1 MVHFYFSI
9 FLLTVLIY
17 VLTHLWTHRRF
28 YYLGFKIPGP
38 PGWPLNGNC
47 PMIFGSLKHVTRII
61 IKSWDESSDNF
72 IYKLWVGPVLFVF
85 PTDPDTIDKILLN
98 VLHKAPCYN
107 FISGSSGQG
116 LLHHMYL
123 PRWAKHRK
131 IIGTSFQF
139 SPLKSYIRIFH
150 EEAAMLADK
159 MAALANSGEAFES
172 NRLVGLAAL
181 AALMRSMFGVDFE
194 IQQNHYSQHPYL
206 EAVESS
212 FQIFLMRVFKPWLTF
227 DPFYTMSG
235 CKARVRKN
243 RAIQKEFIESVIASV
258 KRKILEEKRTF
269 NAEHNERNLAPFVER
284 DTQHSAMDIQNST
297 MDSKNST
304 TDPHNSTLDPQ
315 NAMDQRNSM
324 SDREL
329 LHEMVSLLNAGFETV
344 MFMTSLT
351 LILLAI
357 HPSVQEEV
365 YNELQDVLG
374 DSPDSAPTY
383 DQLQRLDLLTR
394 VIKET
399 MRLFPAAPVIARSA
413 PYEVQCGDYTIPA
426 GASIAIFIYGLHR
439 HPQLWNNPNQFDPD
453 RFLPSQSSHRNP
465 SGYVPFSLGPR
476 GCIGSKYAMLQMKTT
491 ISTILRRY
499 KILPGDKCKSLQ
511 DIRFEFG
518 MTMRSLPGNDIRIE
532 PR

>member
-1 MVHFYFSI
+1 
-9 FLLTVLIY
+9 
-17 VLTHLWTHRRF
+17 
-28 YYLGFKIPGP
+28 
-38 PGWPLNGNC
+38 
-47 PMIFGSLKHVTRII
+47 
-61 IKSWDESSDNF
+61 
-72 IYKLWVGPVLFVF
+72 
-85 PTDPDTIDKILLN
+85 
-98 VLHKAPCYN
+98 
-107 FISGSSGQG
+107 
-116 LLHHMYL
+116 
-123 PRWAKHRK
+123 
-131 IIGTSFQF
+131 
-139 SPLKSYIRIFH
+139 
-150 EEAAMLADK
+150 
-159 MAALANSGEAFES
+159 
-172 NRLVGLAAL
+172 
-181 AALMRSMFGVDFE
+181 MFGVDFE

-212 FQIFLMRVFKPWLTF
+212 FRIFLMRVFKPWLAV

-243 RAIQKEFIESVIASV
+243 RSIQKEFMKSIIDEVE
-258 KRKILEEKRTF
+258 RKIFEENVNFIDSKTEEEIPFLERV
-269 NAEHNERNLAPFVER
+269 LR
-284 DTQHSAMDIQNST
+284 DRLDPSSTKNPQNS
-297 MDSKNST
+297 M
-304 TDPHNSTLDPQ
+304 TDK
-315 NAMDQRNSM
+315 
-324 SDREL
+324 EL
-329 LHEMVSLLNAGFETV
+329 LHEMVGHEVERKIFEENVNFIDSKTEEEIPFLERVLRDRLDPSSTKNPQNSMTDKELLHEMVGVLNAGIDTV
-344 MFMTSLT
+344 TFTTSIV
-351 LILLAI
+351 LIVLAV
-357 HPSVQEEV
+357 HPQIQQEPQITDFLRIDTVTFTTSIVLIVLAVHPQIQQEV
-365 YNELQDVLG
+365 YHELQDVLG

>member
-1 MVHFYFSI
+1 
-9 FLLTVLIY
+9 
-17 VLTHLWTHRRF
+17 
-28 YYLGFKIPGP
+28 
-38 PGWPLNGNC
+38 
-47 PMIFGSLKHVTRII
+47 
-61 IKSWDESSDNF
+61 
-72 IYKLWVGPVLFVF
+72 
-85 PTDPDTIDKILLN
+85 
-98 VLHKAPCYN
+98 
-107 FISGSSGQG
+107 
-116 LLHHMYL
+116 
-123 PRWAKHRK
+123 
-131 IIGTSFQF
+131 
-139 SPLKSYIRIFH
+139 
-150 EEAAMLADK
+150 
-159 MAALANSGEAFES
+159 
-172 NRLVGLAAL
+172 
-181 AALMRSMFGVDFE
+181 MFGVDFE

-212 FQIFLMRVFKPWLTF
+212 FRIFLMRVFKPWLAV

-243 RAIQKEFIESVIASV
+243 RSIQKEFMKSIIDEVE
-258 KRKILEEKRTF
+258 RKIFEENVNFIDSKTEEEIPFLERV
-269 NAEHNERNLAPFVER
+269 LR
-284 DTQHSAMDIQNST
+284 DRLDPSSTKNPQNS
-297 MDSKNST
+297 M
-304 TDPHNSTLDPQ
+304 TDK
-315 NAMDQRNSM
+315 
-324 SDREL
+324 EL
-329 LHEMVSLLNAGFETV
+329 LHEMVGHEVERKIFEENVNFIDSKTEEEIPFLERVLRDRLDPSSTKNPQNSMTDKELLHEMVGVLNAGIDTV
-344 MFMTSLT
+344 TFTTSIV
-351 LILLAI
+351 LIVLAV
-357 HPSVQEEV
+357 HPQIQQEV
-365 YNELQDVLG
+365 YHELQDVLG

-426 GASIAIFIYGLHR
+426 GATIGIFIYGLHR

>member
-1 MVHFYFSI
+1 
-9 FLLTVLIY
+9 
-17 VLTHLWTHRRF
+17 
-28 YYLGFKIPGP
+28 
-38 PGWPLNGNC
+38 
-47 PMIFGSLKHVTRII
+47 
-61 IKSWDESSDNF
+61 
-72 IYKLWVGPVLFVF
+72 
-85 PTDPDTIDKILLN
+85 
-98 VLHKAPCYN
+98 
-107 FISGSSGQG
+107 
-116 LLHHMYL
+116 
-123 PRWAKHRK
+123 
-131 IIGTSFQF
+131 
-139 SPLKSYIRIFH
+139 
-150 EEAAMLADK
+150 
-159 MAALANSGEAFES
+159 
-172 NRLVGLAAL
+172 
-181 AALMRSMFGVDFE
+181 
-194 IQQNHYSQHPYL
+194 
-206 EAVESS
+206 
-212 FQIFLMRVFKPWLTF
+212 
-227 DPFYTMSG
+227 MSG

-243 RAIQKEFIESVIASV
+243 RAIQKEFIESVIASL
-258 KRKILEEKRTF
+258 KREILEEKRIF

-284 DTQHSAMDIQNST
+284 VLRDRMDKQIAIMETQKSTNFNNGNTKLNSNNNNNNTNNSNNNNNKQDTQYSAMDIQNST